1 MEYLMLG
8 RHMTYNSSLDKTEDT
23 IRMEYLR
30 LGRHM
35 TDYSS
40 FDKTE
45 DTISMDISG

>member
-1 MEYLMLG
+1 
-8 RHMTYNSSLDKTEDT
+8 MTDYSYFGKTEDT
-23 IRMEYLR
+23 ISMEYLR

-45 DTISMDISG
+45 DTISMDISGQEDI